1 MKTILALA
9 LLGSSTLALAAPPAC
24 DTTRPRSCA
33 SYSDWWTYRTFRE
46 FCPDAG
52 LHGAYTTVEEQE
64 QFRICSYV
72 DGTQCIETQY
82 QELNA
87 C

>member
-1 MKTILALA
+1 MKTILALV

-24 DTTRPRSCA
+24 DTTKPLSCA
-33 SYSDWWTYRTFRE
+33 GWSNWWTYQTYKE
-46 FCPDAG
+46 YCYDVVPS
-52 LHGAYTTVEEQE
+52 HYTIVQDQE
-64 QFRICSYV
+64 RFQICWYS